1 MRRIFAALM
10 VLALTGCGTLMPKRV
25 ELFQDKVQPFPE
37 QKEYAFEL
45 QRQLV
50 QRIQQKSNDTVV
62 AAVAEQ
68 ASTNVVAPA
77 KEVARMADA
86 QAIFVGPPAKPA
98 TVQSEVL
105 AVKVETAVAKLDR
118 KIDEFKKESNANA
131 GKKIEDTGLVRVPYF
146 YWIGGV
152 ILVVAIIFFVGKLLL
167 SAAAVANPGAA
178 IGLNVVN
185 AASSLV
191 AKGFSQLVKGGEDFK
206 DWVSKEVQ
214 DTGLKQKILDAFK
227 TAQMKNQDTDVQST
241 VQAIT
246 K

>member
-1 MRRIFAALM
+1 MRKLFSTLL

-37 QKEYAFEL
+37 QKEYALEL

-50 QRIQQKSNDTVV
+50 QRIQEKSNETVV
-62 AAVAEQ
+62 AAAQEQ
-68 ASTNVVAPA
+68 VSTNVITPA
-77 KEVARMADA
+77 KEVVRLANAEA
-86 QAIFVGPPAKPA
+86 AVVGPPLKPA
-98 TVQSEVL
+98 VVPSEVL
-105 AVKVETAVAKLDR
+105 AVKVETSVAKLER
-118 KIDEFKKESNANA
+118 KIDEFKKEVNVNA
-131 GKKIEDTGLVRVPYF
+131 GKKIEDTGLVKVPYF
-146 YWIGGV
+146 YWIGG
-152 ILVVAIIFFVGKLLL
+152 IILLVVVVFFVGKLLL

-206 DWVSKEVQ
+206 DWVSKEIQ
-214 DTGLKQKILDAFK
+214 DAGLKQKILDAFK
-227 TAQMKNQDTDVQST
+227 IAQMKNQDTDVQST